1 MFDRYTEKARRVIF
15 FARYEA
21 SQFGSPYIETEHLL
35 LGILREDKA
44 LTNRFLKS
52 QASVESIR
60 KQIEG
65 HTTIREKV
73 STSVDLPLSNECKR
87 VLAYAAEEAE
97 RFSHIHIGTE
107 HLLLGLLREEKC
119 FAAEIL
125 QERELQPQAVREEV
139 ERMAQDNAL
148 PHSQRGEQG
157 SRKEHLRDR
166 KQAAIGQQ
174 ITADFL
180 DVSSRRLGQ
189 MTEYLTACVKKL
201 TDEQIWRR
209 QGAYENAVG
218 NLVLHLCGNA
228 RQWIMHGVGGAP
240 DVRVRDKEFSAD
252 GGMSGAEL
260 IALFTATIDEAKAVI
275 AGVTAE
281 RMVERVTPQGRDVS
295 VLEAIYQVVGHVQQH
310 VGQIILVTKQ
320 MLATDLDLTMPRP
333 R

>member
-1 MFDRYTEKARRVIF
+1 MFERYTEKGRRVIF

-44 LTNRFLKS
+44 LTNRFLRS
-52 QASVESIR
+52 HASVESIR
-60 KQIEG
+60 KQIEE

-73 STSVDLPLSNECKR
+73 STSLDLPLSNECTR
-87 VLAYAAEEAE
+87 VIAYAAEEAE
-97 RFSHIHIGTE
+97 RLSHKHIGTE

-125 QERELQPQAVREEV
+125 EERGVRAQTMREELLRMEQENAQRRGQSAPV
-139 ERMAQDNAL
+139 EFSTD
-148 PHSQRGEQG
+148 P
-157 SRKEHLRDR
+157 
-166 KQAAIGQQ
+166 KQASIAGQLS
-174 ITADFL
+174 ADFL
-180 DVSSRRLGQ
+180 DVSCRRLGQ
-189 MTEYLTACVKKL
+189 MTEYLVACVTKL

-209 QGAYENAVG
+209 QGAHENAVG

-240 DVRVRDKEFSAD
+240 DVRVRPAEFSAVGD
-252 GGMSGAEL
+252 MSGAEL
-260 IALFTATIDEAKAVI
+260 IALFTATMDEAKTVI

-281 RMVERVTPQGRDVS
+281 RMVERTTPQGRNVS

-320 MLATDLDLTMPRP
+320 MLGTDLDLTMPRP

>member
-15 FARYEA
+15 YARYEA

-35 LGILREDKA
+35 LGLLREDEA
-44 LTNRFLKS
+44 LTNRFLRS
-52 QASVESIR
+52 PESVESIR
-60 KQIEG
+60 NQIEKN
-65 HTTIREKV
+65 TIIREKI

-87 VLAYAAEEAE
+87 VLAYAAEESE
-97 RFSHIHIGTE
+97 RLAHRHIGTE

-125 QERELQPQAVREEV
+125 ETRGVRAPAIREELQ
-139 ERMAQDNAL
+139 RMTHENAQRRGQSAPTEFSSNA
-148 PHSQRGEQG
+148 PH
-157 SRKEHLRDR
+157 
-166 KQAAIGQQ
+166 AIAQQ
-174 ITADFL
+174 LSADFL
-180 DVSSRRLGQ
+180 EVSSRRLGQ
-189 MTEYLTACVKKL
+189 MTEFLVACVTKL

-209 QGAYENAVG
+209 QGAHENAVG

-240 DVRVRDKEFSAD
+240 DVRVRPAEFSAV
-252 GGMSGAEL
+252 GGMRGAEL
-260 IALFTATIDEAKAVI
+260 IALFTTTMDEAKAVI

-281 RMVERVTPQGRDVS
+281 RLVERTTPQGRNVS

-320 MLATDLDLTMPRP
+320 MLGTDLDLTMPRP